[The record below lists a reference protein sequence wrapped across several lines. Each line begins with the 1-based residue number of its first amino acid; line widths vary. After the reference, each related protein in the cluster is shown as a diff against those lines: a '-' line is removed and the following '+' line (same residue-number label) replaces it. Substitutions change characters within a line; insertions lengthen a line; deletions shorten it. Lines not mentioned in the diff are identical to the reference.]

1 MLRLA
6 ASNTTRA
13 SFSQKNN
20 AYPSGFFRNNFEEI
34 TNASLFLLKQWKVNF
49 IVLNVFSAPRML
61 RDLEIKLLLII
72 LNEFSHEVK

>member
-34 TNASLFLLKQWKVNF
+34 TNASM
-49 IVLNVFSAPRML
+49 FSARML